1 MSAVNSLTTPI
12 VSILPIALMIMIII
26 YRAKIWKVIV
36 EFFIALAIMIVL
48 LIISGFM
55 VALVQV
61 SFLTI
66 FLIFA
71 GLVIMYKLVHFNIR
85 DMVYATIFMLLAMS
99 YILGQGINNITLLIF
114 IVGIF
119 LVMIMNIKE
128 IGKDDSIPY
137 KN

>member
-119 LVMIMNIKE
+119 LVMVMNIKE

>member
-36 EFFIALAIMIVL
+36 EFFIALAIMIIL

-119 LVMIMNIKE
+119 LVMVMNIKE